1 MTCEVIDNF
10 FPEEVFETYQILA
23 SSNVPLFFS
32 DSVADPSDKDGYYF
46 THMFYQNYKITSDLF
61 EPLILPI
68 LDRINAKALIRAKAN
83 FFPRT
88 DTIREHKPHIDYD
101 TEHKVF
107 LLYLNTCDGFTRLAE
122 ETVVESVANRA
133 IIFDGDIVHNSTTCT
148 DQKMRRS
155 LNINFL

>member
-23 SSNVPLFFS
+23 SNNVALFFN
-32 DSVADPSDKDGYYF
+32 DSVADSSDKDGYYF
-46 THMFYQNYKITSDLF
+46 THLFYEHYRITSDLF

-68 LDRINAKALIRAKAN
+68 LNKINAKALIRAKAN

-88 DTIREHKPHIDYD
+88 HTVVEHKPHKDYD
-101 TEHKVF
+101 SEHKVF

-148 DQKMRRS
+148 DQKMRRT

>member
-23 SSNVPLFFS
+23 SNNVALFFN
-32 DSVADPSDKDGYYF
+32 DSVADSSDRDGYYF
-46 THMFYQNYKITSDLF
+46 THLFYEHYRITSDLF

-68 LDRINAKALIRAKAN
+68 LNKINPKALIRAKAN

-88 DTIREHKPHIDYD
+88 DTLVEHKPHIDYD

-133 IIFDGDIVHNSTTCT
+133 VIFDGDIVHNSTTCT
-148 DQKMRRS
+148 DQKMRRT
-155 LNINFL
+155 LNVNFL